1 MAKKPRKHEGIEVR
15 HSTTCRNAEGGRCT
29 CAPKYRAQVWSER
42 DHRKIRRSFSTLS
55 EAKAWRVDG
64 QAAIRSGALRAP
76 TALKL
81 ADAAAAWLG
90 GARAGAIRNRSGDR
104 YKPSTIRG
112 YEQALRLRLIPEFG
126 PISVSTIGRGDLQG
140 FVDRLMAEGHD
151 PSTIRNTL
159 LPLRAIFRRALAR
172 GEIGV
177 NPTTGLELPAVRG
190 TRDRIASPQEAVE
203 LLAAVE
209 QDRALWATAMYA
221 GLRLG
226 ELRALQWDAID
237 LDRNVIRVT
246 WSWDPREGLVTP
258 KSRAGLRVVP
268 IPAVLRAT
276 ILSYKVVSARRSEF
290 VFAAISGKPFCPK
303 SINDRAD
310 KAWKDAGLNRITLHE
325 CRHTY
330 ASFMIAA
337 GVNAKALSDYMGH
350 SSVMITFDRYG
361 HLMPGNEAEAAGLLD
376 TFLRDQ
382 EKSAKRARA

>member
-1 MAKKPRKHEGIEVR
+1 MAKKAGSHEGIEVR
-15 HSTTCRNAEGGRCT
+15 HSTNCRSTCGGRCN
-29 CAPKYRAQVWSER
+29 CSPRYRAQVWSER
-42 DHRKIRRSFSTLS
+42 DGRKIRRSFPTLA

-76 TALKL
+76 SAVKL
-81 ADAAAAWLG
+81 IDAAAAWLAG
-90 GARAGAIRNRSGDR
+90 TRAGAIRNRSGDC

-126 PISVSTIGRGDLQG
+126 PISVSEIGRADLQA
-140 FVDRLMAEGHD
+140 FVDRLMAAGHD

-159 LPLRAIFRRALAR
+159 LPLRAILRRALAR
-172 GEIGV
+172 GEIGL
-177 NPTTGLELPAVRG
+177 NPTIGLELPAVRG
-190 TRDRIASPQEAVE
+190 TRDRIASPQEAGE
-203 LLAAVE
+203 LLVAVE

-237 LDRNVIRVT
+237 LDRNVIRVS

-268 IPAVLRAT
+268 VPAVLRA
-276 ILSYKVVSARRSEF
+276 ILLPYKVAAGRGSQF
-290 VFAAISGKPFCPK
+290 VFASPRGRPFSPK
-303 SINDRAD
+303 SVNDRAD
-310 KAWKDAGLNRITLHE
+310 RAWQRAGLNRITLHE

-337 GVNAKALSDYMGH
+337 GVNAKALSVCMGH
-350 SSVMITFDRYG
+350 SSVTITFDRYG

-382 EKSAKRARA
+382 EATRKQAHE